1 MAKCDGTCNPFLLTV
16 PSPSGSVSLRHLS
29 PVQFVVLAAPL
40 LWVVVAILHPGG
52 VGDEPAP
59 YEGIADE
66 ANMWIFVHFSQL
78 VLTPLLAWGVWMLL
92 DGIQS
97 VAAAVARVFVVV
109 WVVFFS
115 AFDAIAG
122 IAVGVLTRHANSL
135 AEAEQQAV
143 VGAIDFLY
151 QESRLA
157 GGDNYSVLG
166 NLGQFSWVVL
176 AIAAGVAL
184 WRAGVSRLIAGATLL
199 SVLFAAHAGY
209 PAAVGLVALFVA
221 ELFRFGTRRGEPAP
235 RATPEPA

>member
-1 MAKCDGTCNPFLLTV
+1 LTDARW
-16 PSPSGSVSLRHLS
+16 LRQAGFKQLHPLEL
-29 PVQFVVLAAPL
+29 VVLVAPL

-66 ANMWIFVHFSQL
+66 ANKWIFVHLSQL
-78 VLTPLLAWGVWMLL
+78 ALTPLLALGGCVLL

-97 VAAAVARVFVVV
+97 LVATVARAFLVV
-109 WVVFFS
+109 WMVFFS

-135 AEAEQQAV
+135 AGEEREAV
-143 VGAIDFLY
+143 VGAIDFLF

-166 NLGQFSWVVL
+166 NLGQFSWVALVL
-176 AIAAGVAL
+176 AATAAL
-184 WRAGVSRLIAGATLL
+184 WRAGVSRRIVVATLL
-199 SVLFAAHAGY
+199 SVLFSAHAGY
-209 PAAVGLVALFVA
+209 PAAVGLIALFVA
-221 ELFRFGTRRGEPAP
+221 ELLRFTTRHGDPVPSTRVQA
-235 RATPEPA
+235 A

>member
-1 MAKCDGTCNPFLLTV
+1 LHG
-16 PSPSGSVSLRHLS
+16 
-29 PVQFVVLAAPL
+29 VQFFLLAAPL
-40 LWVVVAILHPGG
+40 LWVVLAILHPGG

-66 ANMWIFVHFSQL
+66 ANKWIFVHLAQL
-78 VLTPLLAWGVWMLL
+78 VLTPFLAWGVWMLL

-97 VAAAVARVFVVV
+97 AAATVARVSVVV
-109 WVVFFS
+109 WMVFFS

-135 AEAEQQAV
+135 AGDEQAAV
-143 VGAIDFLY
+143 VAAIDFLY
-151 QESRLA
+151 QDSRLA
-157 GGDNYSVLG
+157 GGNNYSVLAG
-166 NLGQFSWVVL
+166 LGQLSWVVL
-176 AIAAGVAL
+176 AIAAAVAL

-209 PAAVGLVALFVA
+209 PAAVGLAALFVA
-221 ELFRFGTRRGEPAP
+221 ELLRFGTRRGEPGP

>member
-1 MAKCDGTCNPFLLTV
+1 MLLV
-16 PSPSGSVSLRHLS
+16 
-29 PVQFVVLAAPL
+29 APL
-40 LWVVVAILHPGG
+40 LWIVLAILHPGG

-59 YEGIADE
+59 YAGIADE
-66 ANMWIFVHFSQL
+66 ANKWIFVHVSQL
-78 VLTPLLAWGVWMLL
+78 VLTPFLAWGVWMLL

-97 VAAAVARVFVVV
+97 VSATVARVFVVV
-109 WVVFFS
+109 WMVFFT

-122 IAVGVLTRHANSL
+122 IAIGVLTRHANSL
-135 AEAEQQAV
+135 AGGQREAV
-143 VGAIDFLY
+143 VEAIDFLF

-176 AIAAGVAL
+176 AIAAAVAL
-184 WRAGVSRLIAGATLL
+184 WRAGVSRLIVGATLL

-221 ELFRFGTRRGEPAP
+221 ELFRFGTRSGEPAP
-235 RATPEPA
+235 RTTPEPTA